1 MALDHVISKSQVA
14 PNGENPRKDTG
25 DGLTD
30 GIVEA
35 GQSSWLNLVGSLCPC
50 LTIRNLRHC
59 VLLQRI
65 ISFS

>member
-14 PNGENPRKDTG
+14 PNGENPRKDTV
-25 DGLTD
+25 DSVTD

-35 GQSSWLNLVGSLCPC
+35 CQSSWLNLVGSLCTC

-59 VLLQRI
+59 VLLQWI